1 MSGEQA
7 AGLGM
12 GLFACILGAA
22 GIYAAIRRRGRR
34 AEIATTSP
42 STGGIV
48 STVGPGG
55 CSCLLLAGGRWPCV
69 VALVFKGCASRSDT
83 PELEAH
89 LQRGQRSRVA

>member
-12 GLFACILGAA
+12 GLFACVLGAG

-34 AEIATTSP
+34 AEIATTYG

-48 STVGPGG
+48 YTVVQAG
-55 CSCLLLAGGRWPCV
+55 CSGLLLAGGLGLIV
-69 VALVFKGCASRSDT
+69 VALVLKG
-83 PELEAH
+83 
-89 LQRGQRSRVA
+89 